1 MSNNQKDRAAL
12 FSIAAHEAV
21 NQKRKYTGAP
31 YFYHPRAVA
40 ALVQSIPDH
49 TDDMV
54 CAAYLH
60 DVLED
65 TQVPESVLRNIFGN
79 GVADLVVWL
88 TDTSKPSDGN
98 RAARKAIDRARLA
111 AAPAAAQD
119 VKCCDLIDN
128 TKSILEHDQSFAR
141 VYLKEKAALL
151 EVMTKADRVIWQHA
165 WDICQAG
172 IKQLE
177 EAMQNAPSNT
187 KLKSEGMS

>member
-1 MSNNQKDRAAL
+1 MSSNQKDRAAL

-21 NQKRKYTGAP
+21 GQKRKYTGTP

-65 TQVPESVLRNIFGN
+65 TQVSESVLRNIFGN

-128 TKSILEHDQSFAR
+128 TTTILKHDQSFAR
-141 VYLKEKAALL
+141 VYLKEMAALL
-151 EVMTKADRVIWQHA
+151 AVMTKADRVIWQQA
-165 WDICQAG
+165 QDICQAG
-172 IKQLE
+172 IQQLE
-177 EAMQNAPSNT
+177 
-187 KLKSEGMS
+187 SENRYDH